1 MIEEEC
7 VHGLDPAWCTFCRK
21 RAAGEL
27 PGGVRRARA
36 TPPAKN
42 RVAASRP
49 AVATKR
55 VPARAA
61 ERAPRGPGETL
72 AKTRKV
78 VFHAA
83 PYGAWPSIA
92 ELGLLTAK
100 ELLGDDARLRAIR
113 SDRIDLELEPGRPIS
128 IRDQRHMAR
137 ANIEAHL
144 DGIDL
149 AGWLDILNE
158 RLFLFARQKELTA
171 FLGRYQATEG
181 LDVVVFDTA
190 RLLAATAGR
199 IEVATVPSTAP
210 VPWDRCPCRSR
221 ATFESLAD
229 FGGDVGDI
237 EEITVV
243 GGLPDV
249 VPLVGRV
256 IRYHPDRTTEV
267 LVA

>member
-1 MIEEEC
+1 VTEEEC
-7 VHGLDPAWCTFCRK
+7 PHGLDPSWCTFCRK
-21 RAAGEL
+21 RAAGE
-27 PGGVRRARA
+27 PPTGVRRPRA
-36 TPPAKN
+36 TVPAKN
-42 RVAASRP
+42 RAAPSG
-49 AVATKR
+49 AVASKR
-55 VPARAA
+55 APARAA
-61 ERAPRGPGETL
+61 ENLELGPAETL

-78 VFHAA
+78 VFHAS

-113 SDRIDLELEPGRPIS
+113 SDSIELELDPGHPIS

-158 RLFLFARQKELTA
+158 RLFLFARQRELTG

-190 RLLAATAGR
+190 RLLAATTGR
-199 IEVATVPSTAP
+199 VEVATVPSTAP
-210 VPWDRCPCRSR
+210 IPWDHCPCRGR
-221 ATFESLAD
+221 ETFEPLAE
-229 FGGDVGDI
+229 FAGDVGDI
-237 EEITVV
+237 QEITVV

-249 VPLVGRV
+249 VALVGRV

>member
-1 MIEEEC
+1 
-7 VHGLDPAWCTFCRK
+7 
-21 RAAGEL
+21 
-27 PGGVRRARA
+27 
-36 TPPAKN
+36 
-42 RVAASRP
+42 
-49 AVATKR
+49 
-55 VPARAA
+55 
-61 ERAPRGPGETL
+61 
-72 AKTRKV
+72 
-78 VFHAA
+78 
-83 PYGAWPSIA
+83 
-92 ELGLLTAK
+92 
-100 ELLGDDARLRAIR
+100 
-113 SDRIDLELEPGRPIS
+113 
-128 IRDQRHMAR
+128 MAR

-149 AGWLDILNE
+149 AAWLDILNE

-171 FLGRYQATEG
+171 FLGRYQASEG

-190 RLLAATAGR
+190 RLLAATTGR

-221 ATFESLAD
+221 ETFEPLAE

-237 EEITVV
+237 QEITVV

>member
-1 MIEEEC
+1 MVEEEC
-7 VHGLDPAWCTFCRK
+7 PHGLDPSWCTFCRK
-21 RAAGEL
+21 RAAGEP
-27 PGGVRRARA
+27 PGGVRR
-36 TPPAKN
+36 PPAK
-42 RVAASRP
+42 RTVAASRR
-49 AVATKR
+49 AVVSKR
-55 VPARAA
+55 TPARAA
-61 ERAPRGPGETL
+61 ESAGRGPADVL

-113 SDRIDLELEPGRPIS
+113 SDSIELDLEPGHPIS
-128 IRDQRHMAR
+128 VRDQRNMAR

-149 AGWLDILNE
+149 AAWLDILNE
-158 RLFLFARQKELTA
+158 RLFFFARQKELTA

-181 LDVVVFDTA
+181 LDVLAFDTG
-190 RLLAATAGR
+190 RLLAATTGR
-199 IEVATVPSTAP
+199 VEVTTVPSTGP
-210 VPWDRCPCRSR
+210 VPWDRCPCRNR
-221 ATFESLAD
+221 ETFEPLAE
-229 FGGDVGDI
+229 FVGEVGDI
-237 EEITVV
+237 QEITVV

-249 VPLVGRV
+249 VPLIGRV

>member
-1 MIEEEC
+1 
-7 VHGLDPAWCTFCRK
+7 VASKRTPA
-21 RAAGEL
+21 
-27 PGGVRRARA
+27 
-36 TPPAKN
+36 
-42 RVAASRP
+42 RP
-49 AVATKR
+49 AES
-55 VPARAA
+55 VPS
-61 ERAPRGPGETL
+61 GPIEAL

-113 SDRIDLELEPGRPIS
+113 SDRIELELELDAGHPIS

-144 DGIDL
+144 DGVDL
-149 AGWLDILNE
+149 AGWLSILNA
-158 RLFLFARQKELTA
+158 RLFFFARQKELTS

-190 RLLAATAGR
+190 RLLAATPGR
-199 IEVATVPSTAP
+199 VEVATVPSTAP
-210 VPWDRCPCRSR
+210 VAWDRCPCRSR
-221 ATFESLAD
+221 ATFEPLAQ
-229 FGGDVGDI
+229 FSGDVSDI
-237 EEITVV
+237 QEITVV
-243 GGLPDV
+243 GGVADV

-256 IRYHPDRTTEV
+256 VRYHPDRTTEV